1 MHLAI
6 IMDGNGR
13 WAKARMMPRTYGH
26 KVGME
31 KVIETIEWADERGI
45 DVLTLYAFST
55 ENWKR
60 PESEVSFLMNLLVT
74 YVDKELKRLHEKNA
88 IVRVLGDMSELPE
101 IVQKKLGE
109 SIELTKNNTGLI
121 VNFAINYSGRAEIVH
136 AVNGIIEDAKAE
148 KIDKVDYD
156 TLSDYFYTRGE
167 EDPDLILRTS
177 GEMRLSNFLL
187 LQAAYSEL
195 MFIDESWPEINREIL
210 DRCLD
215 DFNKRNRRFGG
226 L

>member
-1 MHLAI
+1 M
-6 IMDGNGR
+6 
-13 WAKARMMPRTYGH
+13 
-26 KVGME
+26 
-31 KVIETIEWADERGI
+31 
-45 DVLTLYAFST
+45 
-55 ENWKR
+55 
-60 PESEVSFLMNLLVT
+60 
-74 YVDKELKRLHEKNA
+74 
-88 IVRVLGDMSELPE
+88 
-101 IVQKKLGE
+101 
-109 SIELTKNNTGLI
+109 
-121 VNFAINYSGRAEIVH
+121 H
-136 AVNGIIEDAKAE
+136 AVNGIIEDAKAG

-156 TLSDYFYTRGE
+156 KLSDYFYTRGE

-215 DFNKRNRRFGG
+215 DFKKRNRRFGG

>member
-31 KVIETIEWADERGI
+31 KVIETIEWADESGI

-109 SIELTKNNTGLI
+109 SIELTKNNTGLV

-136 AVNGIIEDAKAE
+136 AVNGIIEDAKVG

-156 TLSDYFYTRGE
+156 ALSDYFYTHGE

-215 DFNKRNRRFGG
+215 DFKKRNRRFGG

>member
-74 YVDKELKRLHEKNA
+74 YVDKELKKLHEKNA

-136 AVNGIIEDAKAE
+136 AVNGIIEDAKAG
-148 KIDKVDYD
+148 KIDKVSYD

-215 DFNKRNRRFGG
+215 DFKKRNRRFGG